1 MPSGRWWLVLDKN
14 NHLLGLFY
22 HSHVKEAQSVAIQ
35 RSEKIY
41 SHRPLFKCW
50 AHHCFGRIL
59 YLFIVLTLGL
69 PIGPPLN
76 VIVVVSPNGG
86 VVLAWEPPQT
96 DSKLLGYKINYGN
109 TQDPP
114 TMAARE
120 STNIKTE
127 YFWVR
132 PDIFLEYG
140 EEVMVVVWAYSLHD
154 EGAGLSVVV
163 SPAGLLGKCMVKL
176 N

>member
-1 MPSGRWWLVLDKN
+1 MIAVL
-14 NHLLGLFY
+14 
-22 HSHVKEAQSVAIQ
+22 S
-35 RSEKIY
+35 
-41 SHRPLFKCW
+41 
-50 AHHCFGRIL
+50 L
-59 YLFIVLTLGL
+59 YNYIVPTESPTG
-69 PIGPPLN
+69 PPIIGPPLIL
-76 VIVVVSPNGG
+76 VKQPLPGGG
-86 VVLAWEPPQT
+86 VLLAWEPPQT

-114 TMAARE
+114 TMVARE
-120 STNIKTE
+120 STHIKTA

-154 EGAGLSVVV
+154 EGEGLSVVV
-163 SPAGLLGKCMVKL
+163 YAVKRECRVGDLGLFVHTRLLL